1 VQRTRRLRSLSERF
15 VFQLFTVHLRS
26 FRRGSDCIGWLTV
39 DVMFRVLVQGAVEEV
54 GEFSYFSQFFEGL
67 FLLLSLLV
75 DFVFEL

>member
-1 VQRTRRLRSLSERF
+1 
-15 VFQLFTVHLRS
+15 
-26 FRRGSDCIGWLTV
+26 
-39 DVMFRVLVQGAVEEV
+39 MFRVLVQGAVEEV